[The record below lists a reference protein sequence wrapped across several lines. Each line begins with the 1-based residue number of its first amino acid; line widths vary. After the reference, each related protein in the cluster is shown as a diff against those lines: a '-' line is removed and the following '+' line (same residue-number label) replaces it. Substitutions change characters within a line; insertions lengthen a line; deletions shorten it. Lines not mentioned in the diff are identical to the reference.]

1 MEVLI
6 DTSFL
11 VATLA
16 PKDQNHAAA
25 HKAQQ
30 NLKGRLIISAPVL
43 YELFYMIASRINY
56 PEAIRIFKLISAAP
70 FKIEVVTDADMI
82 RMAEIMSQY
91 QDAELDFADAS
102 LMAISERLNIT
113 TIYTFDRR
121 DFGMFR
127 PKHTDY
133 LKLLP

>member
-1 MEVLI
+1 MAVLI

-11 VATLA
+11 VAVVF
-16 PKDQNHAAA
+16 PKDANYG
-25 HKAQQ
+25 KAQEARQ
-30 NLKGRLIISAPVL
+30 KIKDTRVIVTPVL
-43 YELFYMIASRINY
+43 FELFYMITSRISY
-56 PEAIRIFKLISAAP
+56 SEAIRTFNLIRSAS
-70 FKIEVVTDADMI
+70 FQIEGLAESDMT
-82 RMAEIMSQY
+82 RMVEIMSQY
-91 QDAELDFADAS
+91 QDAELDFVDTS
-102 LMAISERLNIT
+102 LMAIAERLNIT

>member
-1 MEVLI
+1 MAVLI

-11 VATLA
+11 VAVIF
-16 PKDQNHAAA
+16 PKDANYG
-25 HKAQQ
+25 KAREARQQ
-30 NLKGRLIISAPVL
+30 IKETRIIAAPVL
-43 YELFYMIASRINY
+43 FELFYMITSRISY
-56 PEAIRIFKLISAAP
+56 SEAIRTFNLIRSAP
-70 FKIEVVTDADMI
+70 FQIEGLTENDMA
-82 RMAEIMSQY
+82 RMAEIMEQY
-91 QDAELDFADAS
+91 RDAELDFADAS

-127 PKHTDY
+127 PKHTDF